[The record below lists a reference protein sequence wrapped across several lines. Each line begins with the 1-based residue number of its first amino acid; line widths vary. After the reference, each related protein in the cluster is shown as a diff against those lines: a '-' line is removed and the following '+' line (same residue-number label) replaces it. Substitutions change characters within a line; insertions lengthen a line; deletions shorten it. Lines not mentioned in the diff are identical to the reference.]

1 MGQGLNVDGA
11 VVSKLLIDRPS
22 DFRFHAAYLAYSQAW
37 EKSTSQDIR
46 SRLNEMMASLSKDEI
61 DYETFYGKIS
71 QYRVEFNP
79 EHYYVG
85 TRARIETQRKR
96 DWRRR
101 EAKNA
106 RDARHG
112 RR

>member
-1 MGQGLNVDGA
+1 MTQESNVDDA
-11 VVSKLLIDRPS
+11 VVPKLLIDRPS
-22 DFRFHAAYLAYSQAW
+22 DFRSHAAYLIYSQAW
-37 EKSTSQDIR
+37 DKTSSQEVKIK
-46 SRLNEMMASLSKDEI
+46 LNEIMASLFKDEI

-101 EAKNA
+101 EAKSARNA
-106 RDARHG
+106 RHRG
-112 RR
+112 R